1 VETISK
7 DNVILFHQKIIEI
20 TGGSMGIRDEKLL
33 DSALNRGFS
42 TFDGE
47 YLYKSDVEKISA
59 ITHSLISNH
68 AFVDGN
74 KRIGI
79 SIMLLLLKLNKIEI
93 TYTQDML
100 IDLGLGVASNKYSHN
115 DILEWINSRTINVK
129 LKMQTFDHIRM

>member
-1 VETISK
+1 METINI
-7 DNVILFHQKIIEI
+7 DNVVVFHRKIIEK
-20 TGGSMGIRDEKLL
+20 TGGSMGIRDKKLL

-74 KRIGI
+74 KRVGI

-93 TYTQDML
+93 THSQDDL
-100 IDLGLGVASNKYSHN
+100 ITLGLGVASNNYSID
-115 DILEWINSRTINVK
+115 DIVDWINSRIAKQSN
-129 LKMQTFDHIRM
+129 FR

>member
-1 VETISK
+1 METVSIE
-7 DNVILFHQKIIEI
+7 NVIVFHRKIIEK
-20 TGGSMGIRDEKLL
+20 TGGSMGIRDEKSL

-93 TYTQDML
+93 TFSQAEL
-100 IDLGLGVASNKYSHN
+100 IDLGLGVASNKYVFEY
-115 DILEWINSRTINVK
+115 IVGWINEKRA
-129 LKMQTFDHIRM
+129 